1 MSTVARAQGRQG
13 KRKRDLNIYTSRLP
27 VNARV
32 GFLSL
37 SLSRSRSRV
46 PGHVWIALSPGAPRS
61 HRACHTTQALS
72 GESEAQACGR
82 AGSSAHSPHIKTR
95 PDCRASAA
103 CTQPLEY
110 WRVSADLE
118 TPGGEARPFRADSRG
133 HWMSGVC
140 RSALEPRMSG
150 DLDSTVIIMNGN
162 QEESASMAD
171 FSTSGKTEATV
182 WAGKAR
188 PVLDRSF
195 NSLTDAARVRVSGFN
210 PCLQGE

>member
-72 GESEAQACGR
+72 GKSEAQACGR

-133 HWMSGVC
+133 PWMSGVC
-140 RSALEPRMSG
+140 RSALEPRMGSMRG
-150 DLDSTVIIMNGN
+150 ILIGPLRVF
-162 QEESASMAD
+162 QSAS
-171 FSTSGKTEATV
+171 
-182 WAGKAR
+182 AG
-188 PVLDRSF
+188 
-195 NSLTDAARVRVSGFN
+195 
-210 PCLQGE
+210 GE

>member
-1 MSTVARAQGRQG
+1 
-13 KRKRDLNIYTSRLP
+13 
-27 VNARV
+27 
-32 GFLSL
+32 
-37 SLSRSRSRV
+37 
-46 PGHVWIALSPGAPRS
+46 
-61 HRACHTTQALS
+61 
-72 GESEAQACGR
+72 
-82 AGSSAHSPHIKTR
+82 
-95 PDCRASAA
+95 
-103 CTQPLEY
+103 
-110 WRVSADLE
+110 
-118 TPGGEARPFRADSRG
+118 
-133 HWMSGVC
+133 MSGVC

-150 DLDSTVIIMNGN
+150 NLDSTVIIMNGN